1 MSEFERHAWWFAAME
16 WASGDRAR
24 LVPLRDLGGA
34 LIERPAWV
42 LFHGKNLQSGQLGFA
57 GLIDSALRFAP
68 DALDGLFDSLSRWR
82 LARDLDSVGA
92 LFRAMRPIFA
102 AWARY
107 GARDKEVPEKLVA
120 PLLYKAAEVLPFAVA
135 DGEMRDEAE
144 SILAY
149 RAGTTDLNRH
159 RLGTWW
165 AATWASDTRLERLN
179 ALRPGLDAQRLFL
192 DLVVLGVIGAH
203 RMLRVMAAR
212 GEVRPPPDLSVM
224 STAPVKEVTRPSG
237 LEVLV
242 APNEVAQATT
252 SQGEAVEDG
261 PVATGSDYAE
271 TASWW
276 VDAYE
281 WAKGDT
287 RVLDRL
293 LDLAEHYDKR
303 PMWPLV
309 RFELN
314 LLEPVR
320 NLRATEWS
328 RLALATLLL
337 EFHRSEPEGYDALLD
352 LLLTERVTLETC
364 GQIWM
369 CFEPMF
375 SSWAKSLA
383 GDAIERHH
391 EARRLFELGDI
402 VPWLDFKGTK
412 NEDERDR
419 IRLDHA
425 QVAYGKDAR
434 PSSETSRAGAY
445 WAATLAR
452 NDVAHKRAQRLDRVV
467 VPIELFR
474 DVLVFG
480 SLAALRFRRVLN
492 ETGPHRDG
500 PPSIADIDCVRTGS
514 YRRRPNGE
522 R

>member
-1 MSEFERHAWWFAAME
+1 ME
-16 WASGDRAR
+16 WTRGDRAR

-34 LIERPAWV
+34 LIDRPAWV
-42 LFHGKNLQSGQLGFA
+42 LFQGKNLQSGQLGFA
-57 GLIDSALRFAP
+57 GLVDSALRFAP
-68 DALDGLFDSLSRWR
+68 DHLDGLFDSLSRWR
-82 LARDLDSVGA
+82 LARDLDAVGG

-120 PLLYKAAEVLPFAVA
+120 PLLFKAAEVLPFAVA
-135 DGEMRDEAE
+135 DGDMRDEAQ

-149 RAGTTDLNRH
+149 RSGTTDLNRH

-165 AATWASDTRLERLN
+165 AATWASDARLERLN

-203 RMLRVMAAR
+203 RMLRVMALR

-224 STAPVKEVTRPSG
+224 NTAPVKEVTRPSG

-242 APNEVAQATT
+242 GPSDAASDEAAEGRTSVGDSAPA
-252 SQGEAVEDG
+252 G
-261 PVATGSDYAE
+261 PDYAE

-293 LDLAEHYDKR
+293 LGLAEHFEKR

-314 LLEPVR
+314 LIEPVR
-320 NLRATEWS
+320 NLRATEWH

-337 EFHRSEPEGYDALLD
+337 EFHRSEPEGYEALLE
-352 LLLTERVTLETC
+352 LLLTEQRSLETC
-364 GQIWM
+364 GLIWQ
-369 CFEPMF
+369 CFDPMF

-383 GDAIERHH
+383 GDAIERHN
-391 EARRLFELGDI
+391 EAKRLSQIGDI
-402 VPWLDFKGTK
+402 VPWLEFKGTK
-412 NEDERDR
+412 TEDERDDVR
-419 IRLDHA
+419 IERTHL
-425 QVAYGKDAR
+425 AYDSGAR
-434 PSSETSRAGAY
+434 PSAEDSRVGAY
-445 WAATLAR
+445 CAATLAR
-452 NDVAHKRAQRLDRVV
+452 NNVAHKRAQRLDGVV
-467 VPIELFR
+467 LASALFH
-474 DVLVFG
+474 DILVFG

-492 ETGPHRDG
+492 ETGPRRDG
-500 PPSIADIDCVRTGS
+500 PPSIADIDCVRSGP

>member
-1 MSEFERHAWWFAAME
+1 ME
-16 WASGDRAR
+16 WVRGDRAR

-42 LFHGKNLQSGQLGFA
+42 LFQGKNLQSGQLGVA
-57 GLIDSALRFAP
+57 VLLDSLLRFSP
-68 DALDGLFDSLSRWR
+68 DALDEVLDSLSRWR
-82 LARDLDSVGA
+82 LARDLASVGL
-92 LFRAMRPIFA
+92 LFRALSPIFS

-107 GARDKEVPEKLVA
+107 VARDKEVPDKLVA
-120 PLLYKAAEVLPFAVA
+120 PLLFKAAEVLPFAVA
-135 DGEMRDEAE
+135 DGQIRDEAE

-149 RAGTTDLNRH
+149 RSGTTDLNRH

-165 AATWASDTRLERLN
+165 AASWASDARLDRLN

-203 RMLRVMAAR
+203 RMLRVMAER
-212 GEVRPPPDLSVM
+212 GEVRAPPDLAVM
-224 STAPVKEVTRPSG
+224 NTAPVKEVTRPSG

-242 APNEVAQATT
+242 GSTGEEQAQTPKADVSKGGSAADDPSVARAP
-252 SQGEAVEDG
+252 G
-261 PVATGSDYAE
+261 PDYAE
-271 TASWW
+271 AASWW

-281 WAKGDT
+281 WARGDT

-293 LDLAEHYDKR
+293 LGLAEHYDKR

-337 EFHRSEPEGYDALLD
+337 EFHRSEPEGYAALLD
-352 LLLTERVTLETC
+352 LLLTEQVTLETC
-364 GQIWM
+364 GGLWQ
-369 CFEPMF
+369 CFDPMF

-391 EARRLFELGDI
+391 EARRLSELGDI
-402 VPWLDFKGTK
+402 VPWMTFEGARS
-412 NEDERDR
+412 EEERER
-419 IRLDHA
+419 VRLAAIDA
-425 QVAYGKDAR
+425 AYGKDAR
-434 PSSETSRAGAY
+434 PSAETSRVGAY
-445 WAATLAR
+445 NAATTAR

-467 VPIELFR
+467 LPIDLFL
-474 DVLVFG
+474 DILVFG
-480 SLAALRFRRVLN
+480 ALAALRFRRVLN
-492 ETGPHRDG
+492 ETGPYRDG
-500 PPSIADIDCVRTGS
+500 PPSIADIDCLRTGP

>member
-1 MSEFERHAWWFAAME
+1 ME
-16 WASGDRAR
+16 WARGDRAR

-42 LFHGKNLQSGQLGFA
+42 LFHGKNLQSGQLGVA

-68 DALDGLFDSLSRWR
+68 DDVDGLFDSLSRWR
-82 LARDLDSVGA
+82 LARDLDAVGG
-92 LFRAMRPIFA
+92 LFRALRPIFA

-107 GARDKEVPEKLVA
+107 GARDKEVPDKLVA

-135 DGEMRDEAE
+135 DGELRDEAQ

-149 RAGTTDLNRH
+149 RSGTTDLNRH
-159 RLGTWW
+159 RLGAWW
-165 AATWASDTRLERLN
+165 AATWAADARIDRLN

-192 DLVVLGVIGAH
+192 DVVVLGVIGAH
-203 RMLRVMAAR
+203 RMLRVMASR
-212 GEVRPPPDLSVM
+212 GEVRAPPDLSVM

-237 LEVLV
+237 IEVLV
-242 APNEVAQATT
+242 APNGMAQDARPEGETT
-252 SQGEAVEDG
+252 DHDLA
-261 PVATGSDYAE
+261 PTRRDYDE
-271 TASWW
+271 PASWW
-276 VDAYE
+276 VDADE

-293 LDLAEHYDKR
+293 LGLAEHYDKR

-320 NLRATEWS
+320 TLRAAEWS

-337 EFHRSEPEGYDALLD
+337 EFHRSEPEGYEALLD
-352 LLLTERVTLETC
+352 LLSTEQVTLETC
-364 GQIWM
+364 GQIWQ
-369 CFEPMF
+369 CFDPMF

-391 EARRLFELGDI
+391 EARRLFEIGDI
-402 VPWLDFKGTK
+402 VPWMTFEGTRS
-412 NEDERDR
+412 EEERER
-419 IRLDHA
+419 VRLA
-425 QVAYGKDAR
+425 AVQAAYGKDAR
-434 PSSETSRAGAY
+434 PSAETSRVGAY
-445 WAATLAR
+445 NAATTAR
-452 NDVAHKRAQRLDRVV
+452 NDVAHKRVQRLDRVV
-467 VPIELFR
+467 LPIDLFR
-474 DVLVFG
+474 DILVFG

-492 ETGPHRDG
+492 ESGPSREG
-500 PPSIADIDCVRTGS
+500 PPSIADIDCVRSGP